1 MISDI
6 KEIIDLFS
14 KGEMIIL
21 VDDEERENEGDLV
34 ISSKYL
40 TSDHI
45 NFMITY
51 GKGLVCA
58 PISSSI
64 AKKLKLPL
72 MEGVNNEM
80 QTPYT
85 HSVDLKGDGV
95 TTGISAEDRFKTIK
109 GLASDDSTRES
120 FNVPGHIFPLKAM
133 DGGVLRRA
141 GHTEA
146 AVDLCT
152 ISNHKQVAVICEIIN
167 EDGTMARLEDLIKF
181 SQVHK
186 IPIGTIKDLIQYR
199 LDSSNPVE
207 FVSKSKIPTDY
218 GVFMGHVFKD
228 NVDNTEHIA
237 LTFGDYLSGEDTMVR
252 VHSECLTGDTLFS
265 KKCDC
270 GSQLSSALEALSL
283 IHI

>member
-6 KEIIDLFS
+6 KQIIDLFS

-85 HSVDLKGDGV
+85 HSVDLKRDGV
-95 TTGISAEDRFKTIK
+95 TTGI
-109 GLASDDSTRES
+109 
-120 FNVPGHIFPLKAM
+120 
-133 DGGVLRRA
+133 
-141 GHTEA
+141 
-146 AVDLCT
+146 
-152 ISNHKQVAVICEIIN
+152 
-167 EDGTMARLEDLIKF
+167 
-181 SQVHK
+181 
-186 IPIGTIKDLIQYR
+186 
-199 LDSSNPVE
+199 
-207 FVSKSKIPTDY
+207 
-218 GVFMGHVFKD
+218 
-228 NVDNTEHIA
+228 
-237 LTFGDYLSGEDTMVR
+237 
-252 VHSECLTGDTLFS
+252 
-265 KKCDC
+265 
-270 GSQLSSALEALSL
+270 
-283 IHI
+283 

>member
-6 KEIIDLFS
+6 KEIINLFS

-40 TSDHI
+40 TADHI

-58 PISSSI
+58 PISSTV

-95 TTGISAEDRFKTIK
+95 TTGISAEDRFKPIK
-109 GLASDDSTRES
+109 GLASEGYRGIMAKAQAEADALKTEQEQEFELLKNSFKSINNIVDKQKQCDKLKETIETLKKDNFVLINEIKNSNGDTKTQKMKDYIKNNNEIQKSNIKLKEILSSIKNILILKPPEIKRSDIDIVENTNDDSIS
-120 FNVPGHIFPLKAM
+120 DKLINYIVILK
-133 DGGVLRRA
+133 
-141 GHTEA
+141 
-146 AVDLCT
+146 
-152 ISNHKQVAVICEIIN
+152 
-167 EDGTMARLEDLIKF
+167 
-181 SQVHK
+181 
-186 IPIGTIKDLIQYR
+186 
-199 LDSSNPVE
+199 
-207 FVSKSKIPTDY
+207 
-218 GVFMGHVFKD
+218 
-228 NVDNTEHIA
+228 
-237 LTFGDYLSGEDTMVR
+237 
-252 VHSECLTGDTLFS
+252 
-265 KKCDC
+265 KK
-270 GSQLSSALEALSL
+270 
-283 IHI
+283 

>member
-6 KEIIDLFS
+6 KEIINLFS

-21 VDDEERENEGDLV
+21 IDDEERENEGDLV

-120 FNVPGHIFPLKAM
+120 FNVPGHIFPLQAM

-186 IPIGTIKDLIQYR
+186 IPIGTIKDLI
-199 LDSSNPVE
+199 
-207 FVSKSKIPTDY
+207 
-218 GVFMGHVFKD
+218 H
-228 NVDNTEHIA
+228 
-237 LTFGDYLSGEDTMVR
+237 
-252 VHSECLTGDTLFS
+252 CLLYTSPSPRDDATS
-265 KKCDC
+265 RMP
-270 GSQLSSALEALSL
+270 SSA
-283 IHI
+283 

>member
-120 FNVPGHIFPLKAM
+120 FNVPGHIFPLQAM

-199 LDSSNPVE
+199 LD
-207 FVSKSKIPTDY
+207 
-218 GVFMGHVFKD
+218 
-228 NVDNTEHIA
+228 
-237 LTFGDYLSGEDTMVR
+237 
-252 VHSECLTGDTLFS
+252 
-265 KKCDC
+265 
-270 GSQLSSALEALSL
+270 
-283 IHI
+283 